1 MAKRSFDAIDAQ
13 AERHGAALRACAT
26 HVSKPFGWNRRTL
39 KERAGFAKGEARI
52 ECKTIRDRYERSW

>member
-1 MAKRSFDAIDAQ
+1 MKRHIDAIDLT

-39 KERAGFAKGEARI
+39 RERAGFAKGEARI
-52 ECKTIRDRYERSW
+52 QCKTIKDHYERAW

>member
-1 MAKRSFDAIDAQ
+1 MKRHIDEIDLC

-52 ECKTIRDRYERSW
+52 QCKTIRDRYERSW